1 MSNESSYMEIKSPW
15 NFGASYKLNNYTTLA
30 AQYLNRNQI
39 SFTTHFNVNPGRPPL
54 NGGIELAPVPMR
66 LRDNSETNIKK
77 SNQEIIRRV
86 LAADKFKVH
95 NLDIKDNNV
104 RVTVTNMKF
113 RSSAQAVGRIASN
126 LQRFTADTVTSAN
139 ISFLREGIII
149 GSYDVDLKQITTEQ
163 FKPESYKKVN
173 NSITPIDVTKTDIL
187 NNQQRFSW
195 GIGPYITHRLFN
207 PDMPLSLETGLELE
221 GRYQLSSRLKL
232 SGSIRKSIFTNLTE
246 NKRLD
251 SESELP
257 RVHSSWPLY
266 DLAGQAGHIH
276 SLAFSYVKNLAPKFY
291 ARAHAGLLEPFYA
304 GIGGE
309 ILYKS
314 AKSPF
319 ALGFD
324 LHRVR
329 MRDYDMRFDLRNYET
344 TVGHVS
350 MYYDAGGIFDIE
362 INAGR
367 YLAGDIGAT
376 TTISRKFGS
385 GWEIGGYATLT
396 DVPFAKFGEGS
407 FDKAI
412 YVSVPIDWI
421 TSSPNTKKRR
431 LTLRPITRDG
441 GAQLASARSLYRLIE
456 ENQNASLRREY
467 GRLWK

>member
-1 MSNESSYMEIKSPW
+1 
-15 NFGASYKLNNYTTLA
+15 
-30 AQYLNRNQI
+30 
-39 SFTTHFNVNPGRPPL
+39 
-54 NGGIELAPVPMR
+54 
-66 LRDNSETNIKK
+66 
-77 SNQEIIRRV
+77 
-86 LAADKFKVH
+86 
-95 NLDIKDNNV
+95 
-104 RVTVTNMKF
+104 MKF

-139 ISFLREGIII
+139 ISFLHEGMIV
-149 GSYDVDLKQITTEQ
+149 GSYYIDLNQITTEQ
-163 FKPESYKKVN
+163 FKPTSYKKVN
-173 NSITPIDVTKTDIL
+173 NSITPINVTKVSIS
-187 NNQQRFSW
+187 NNEQRFSW
-195 GIGPYITHRLFN
+195 GFGPYIAHRLFN
-207 PDMPLSLETGLELE
+207 PDMPLSMETGIELE
-221 GRYQLSSRLKL
+221 GRYQMSSGLKL
-232 SGSIRKSIFTNLTE
+232 SGSIRKSVFTNLTE

-266 DLAGQAGHIH
+266 DLAGQGGHIH
-276 SLAFSYVKNLAPKFY
+276 SLAFSYLKNLAPKFY
-291 ARAHAGLLEPFYA
+291 GRAHAGLLEPFYA

-309 ILYKS
+309 ILYK
-314 AKSPF
+314 AANSPF

-329 MRDYDMRFDLRNYET
+329 MRDYDMRFDLRDYET

-350 MYYDAGGIFDIE
+350 VYYDAGGIFDIE

-412 YVSVPIDWI
+412 YVTVPIDWI

-441 GAQLASARSLYRLIE
+441 GAQLSSARSLYRLIE

>member
-1 MSNESSYMEIKSPW
+1 M
-15 NFGASYKLNNYTTLA
+15 
-30 AQYLNRNQI
+30 
-39 SFTTHFNVNPGRPPL
+39 
-54 NGGIELAPVPMR
+54 
-66 LRDNSETNIKK
+66 
-77 SNQEIIRRV
+77 
-86 LAADKFKVH
+86 
-95 NLDIKDNNV
+95 
-104 RVTVTNMKF
+104 
-113 RSSAQAVGRIASN
+113 
-126 LQRFTADTVTSAN
+126 
-139 ISFLREGIII
+139 
-149 GSYDVDLKQITTEQ
+149 
-163 FKPESYKKVN
+163 
-173 NSITPIDVTKTDIL
+173 TKTDIL